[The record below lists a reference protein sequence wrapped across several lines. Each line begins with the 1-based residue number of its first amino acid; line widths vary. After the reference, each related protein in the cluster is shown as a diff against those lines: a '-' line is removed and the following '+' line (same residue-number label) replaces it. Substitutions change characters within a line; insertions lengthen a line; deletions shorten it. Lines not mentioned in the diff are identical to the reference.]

1 MLRSTHILQRFE
13 RGAAFLVT
21 PRSTDPNLGSR
32 ELALR
37 TIFVGTL
44 ALTFGALIIVCTNY
58 FLLHLDYLLTRIAI
72 ISAVAAM
79 LLALYAM
86 VLRQRFTLPAYSLL
100 LVYFMAATA
109 ACWLWGVE
117 TPIGTLLF
125 ALVVIFAGI
134 LLGARYSL
142 YAALLVIGIQLF
154 FVALLHAG
162 IAHPDESWASTP
174 ARFYDVVVFGII
186 LGNIALISWLFNRS
200 MERSLAR
207 AQRSERALLRQKELL
222 EVTVEERTRQVQV
235 AHLERTQELYR
246 FAELGHMSVALLHDM
261 ANYLTVLSLDIE
273 GLKQAQK
280 NRSATMR
287 RVQQSTRHLNSL
299 VKQVRSQIQGEATV
313 SSFNI
318 ATEIREVIKILEYKA
333 TAANVTV
340 AWQSEPVGKALEYSG
355 KVNYFWQ
362 VIMNLISNGID
373 AYNDQHGDQPK
384 QVLIDA
390 IHSAGQIVITVTD
403 FGKGIPT
410 GKHDKIFEPF
420 YSTKKDGTGV
430 GLAITKRM
438 VEKDFG
444 GTITVDS
451 SKERGT
457 TFTVILPSRVH

>member
-13 RGAAFLVT
+13 RGVASLVA
-21 PRSTDPNLGSR
+21 PRSTDPNTSSR

-37 TIFVGTL
+37 TIFLGTL
-44 ALTFGALIIVCTNY
+44 GLTFGALLIVCVNY
-58 FLLHLDYLLTRIAI
+58 FVLHLEYLLVRIVI
-72 ISAVAAM
+72 IGVVAVV
-79 LLALYAM
+79 LLGLYAM
-86 VLRQRFTLPAYSLL
+86 VLRQRFTLPAFSLL
-100 LVYFMAATA
+100 LVYFMAATI

-142 YAALLVIGIQLF
+142 YAALLVVGIQIL

-162 IAHPDESWASTP
+162 VAHPDETWAATP
-174 ARFYDVVVFGII
+174 ARFYDVVVFAII

-207 AQRSERALLRQKELL
+207 AQRSERALLHQKESL

-280 NRSATMR
+280 NRSAAMH
-287 RVQQSTRHLNSL
+287 RVQESTRHLNSL
-299 VKQVRSQIQGEATV
+299 IKQVRGQIQGETTI
-313 SSFNI
+313 SHFNI
-318 ATEIREVIKILEYKA
+318 ADEISQVIKILEHKA
-333 TAANVTV
+333 TTAHVTIQ
-340 AWQSEPVGKALEYSG
+340 WQPSLPSKELAYIG

-362 VIMNLISNGID
+362 IIMNLISNGID
-373 AYNDQHGDQPK
+373 AYDT
-384 QVLIDA
+384 
-390 IHSAGQIVITVTD
+390 SSIVNRIVTVQAVPTETHIIIKVTD
-403 FGKGIPT
+403 FGKGIPAA
-410 GKHDKIFEPF
+410 KYDKIFEPF

-430 GLAITKRM
+430 GLAIAKRM

-444 GTITVDS
+444 GTIAVES
-451 SKERGT
+451 SKELGT
-457 TFTVILPSRVH
+457 TFTVALPRSTT

>member
-1 MLRSTHILQRFE
+1 MLRSTQVSKRFE
-13 RGAAFLVT
+13 RGVAFLLA
-21 PRSTDPNLGSR
+21 PRSTDPNTSSR
-32 ELALR
+32 ELALH
-37 TIFVGTL
+37 TIFLGTL
-44 ALTFGALIIVCTNY
+44 CLTFGALIIVCANY
-58 FLLHLDYLLTRIAI
+58 FLLHLTYLLLRIAV
-72 ISAVAAM
+72 ISVVA
-79 LLALYAM
+79 LALLGLYTMA
-86 VLRQRFTLPAYSLL
+86 LRQRFTLPAYSLL
-100 LVYFMAATA
+100 VVYFIAATA

-117 TPIGTLLF
+117 APIGTLLF

-142 YAALLVIGIQLF
+142 YAALLVVGIQML

-162 IAHPDESWASTP
+162 IAHPDKSWAATP
-174 ARFYDVVVFGII
+174 ARFYDVIVYAII

-207 AQRSERALLRQKELL
+207 AQRSERALLRQKEML

-280 NRSATMR
+280 NRSTAVR
-287 RVQQSTRHLNSL
+287 RVQESTRHLNSL
-299 VKQVRSQIQGEATV
+299 IKQVRGQIQGETTIT
-313 SSFNI
+313 SFNI
-318 ATEIREVIKILEYKA
+318 ATEIDQVIKILEYKA
-333 TAANVTV
+333 TAAQVQV
-340 AWQSEPVGKALEYSG
+340 MWQPAPDPSALAYTG

-362 VIMNLISNGID
+362 IIMNLISNGID
-373 AYNDQHGDQPK
+373 AYDGYASQHK
-384 QVLIDA
+384 TVA
-390 IHSAGQIVITVTD
+390 IRATRTASDIVISVTD
-403 FGKGIPT
+403 FGKGIPAN
-410 GKHDKIFEPF
+410 KHDKIFEPF

-444 GTITVDS
+444 GTIALES
-451 SKERGT
+451 SKEFGT
-457 TFTVILPSRVH
+457 IFTVTLPTKAD